1 MLEIRNTKVYDLKES
16 IIACRNAM
24 RTDLSDYSEEDFQK
38 SFERAK
44 KLVQASKNGVVKC
57 HDNFLTGIRVSFDL
71 KYPQYI
77 SPELQRYHFFDIVT
91 SMSKMHRITK
101 MDFSKCCN
109 KYVTQESI
117 NQMKVLVEKYNMLLE
132 LQKNAPTEVHS
143 GENDS
148 EREVIDY
155 RSNIYNAW
163 MRIISNCPAGLEM
176 WERCSTNYKQL
187 QTIYFQRKGHKLKED
202 WGAFLAWI
210 ESLPYA
216 HELIIGDTE

>member
-1 MLEIRNTKVYDLKES
+1 MLEIKNTKVYDLKES

-24 RTDLSDYSEEDFQK
+24 RLELSDYSEEDFEK

-44 KLVQASKNGVVKC
+44 KLVQASKNGIVKC

-77 SPELQRYHFFDIVT
+77 SPEIQRYHFFDIVT

-109 KYVTQESI
+109 KYVTQLSI
-117 NQMKVLVEKYNMLLE
+117 DQMNDLINKYN
-132 LQKNAPTEVHS
+132 
-143 GENDS
+143 ENS
-148 EREVIDY
+148 TYE
-155 RSNIYNAW
+155 NW
-163 MRIISNCPAGLEM
+163 MRIISNCPPGLEM

-187 QTIYFQRKGHKLKED
+187 QTMYFQRKGHKLKED
-202 WGAFLAWI
+202 WGNFTSWI
-210 ESLPYA
+210 EELPYA
-216 HELIIGDTE
+216 HELIIGDIEN

>member
-1 MLEIRNTKVYDLKES
+1 MLEIKNTKVYDLKES

-24 RTDLSDYSEEDFQK
+24 RLELSDYSNEDFQK

-44 KLVQASKNGVVKC
+44 KLVQASKNGIVKC

-77 SPELQRYHFFDIVT
+77 SPEIQRYHFLDIVT

-109 KYVTQESI
+109 KYVTRESI
-117 NQMKVLVEKYNMLLE
+117 NQMNELIENYNRLVEE
-132 LQKNAPTEVHS
+132 QKNAQSIT
-143 GENDS
+143 GNDFES
-148 EREVIDY
+148 VKNYGDQ
-155 RSNIYNAW
+155 IYEAW
-163 MRIISNCPAGLEM
+163 MKIISNCPPGLEM

-202 WGAFLAWI
+202 WGAFLSWI
-210 ESLPYA
+210 EELPYA
-216 HELIIGDTE
+216 HELIIGDVKDE

>member
-1 MLEIRNTKVYDLKES
+1 MLEIRNTKVYDLQES
-16 IIACRNAM
+16 VIACRNAM
-24 RTDLSDYSEEDFQK
+24 RLELPEYTNEEFEK

-77 SPELQRYHFFDIVT
+77 SPEIQRYHFFDIVT

-109 KYVTQESI
+109 KYVTEVSI
-117 NQMKVLVEKYNMLLE
+117 AQMNQLIDDYNKIADELVLDGYHEDHVERLYE
-132 LQKNAPTEVHS
+132 
-143 GENDS
+143 
-148 EREVIDY
+148 
-155 RSNIYNAW
+155 AW
-163 MRIISNCPAGLEM
+163 MKIVSNCPAGLEM

-202 WGAFLAWI
+202 WGAFLEWI

-216 HELIIGDTE
+216 HELIIGDAE